1 MLVQD
6 PLYSDTFYAYHRG
19 GLHRLAITKLV
30 DNLTTLEKV
39 FASGK
44 NSQEFTT
51 ALQAWS
57 AKDNSAEIQCLIDS
71 SIAK

>member
-1 MLVQD
+1 M
-6 PLYSDTFYAYHRG
+6 
-19 GLHRLAITKLV
+19 AITKLV

-44 NSQEFTT
+44 NNHEFTT
-51 ALQAWS
+51 ALQEWS
-57 AKDNSAEIQCLIDS
+57 AKDNSAEIHCLIDS